1 MDGTYPHRTTQR
13 GRRIACAVPALDCF
27 ASTKACWSFCFCSF
41 ACQSDRSDRSDTSAR
56 KPCAVESLHQDFQ
69 LRSFAR
75 DVDVSCPPEHFVRK
89 PGGPEDVEDQKTR
102 KSGGPGRRT
111 RQLGE
116 KTWRTRTT
124 CMTRTTTGPGGP
136 GGPENLEDLEDQ
148 ENHDNY

>member
-1 MDGTYPHRTTQR
+1 MQFLPW
-13 GRRIACAVPALDCF
+13 IALLLQKLAGPSASADLPARVTGVTEVTLLLE
-27 ASTKACWSFCFCSF
+27 
-41 ACQSDRSDRSDTSAR
+41 
-56 KPCAVESLHQDFQ
+56 KPCAVESMHQDFQ

-75 DVDVSCPPEHFVRK
+75 DVDVSCPPEHFARK

-116 KTWRTRTT
+116 KTWRTT

-148 ENHDNY
+148 ENHEDY